1 VNTKE
6 MSSNTIDSYNIVA
19 LKYAEKFL
27 KELDH
32 KPFDQAYLK
41 HFYEVNQFHGKFL
54 DLGCGPGQTTKFLYD
69 CGCRNLTGIDLSSGM
84 IEIAQKEFPQIEF
97 LVGDIL
103 SLPYDDCGIGSIIAF
118 YSIVNFT
125 LEQVEKAFQEIYR
138 VLKANG
144 QFFFSFHIPPQAQE
158 QQQPPALSTH
168 ESNQSN
174 EIHLEEF
181 LEEKVDMLF
190 YFFEMNTII
199 KLLQSLHFTIIDV
212 IIRYPYPQEHPTQ
225 RAYIIAQ
232 KSQPTK

>member
-1 VNTKE
+1 MNTEE

-19 LKYAEKFL
+19 SKYAEKFL

-69 CGCRNLTGIDLSSGM
+69 CGGRNLTGIDLSSGM

-103 SLPYDDCGIGSIIAF
+103 SLPYDDNCIGSVIAF

-138 VLKANG
+138 VLKDNG
-144 QFFFSFHIPPQAQE
+144 QFFFSFHIPQE
-158 QQQPPALSTH
+158 QQPPA
-168 ESNQSN
+168 QSIQNN
-174 EIHLEEF
+174 EIHLEQF
-181 LEEKVDMLF
+181 LEEKVDMVF